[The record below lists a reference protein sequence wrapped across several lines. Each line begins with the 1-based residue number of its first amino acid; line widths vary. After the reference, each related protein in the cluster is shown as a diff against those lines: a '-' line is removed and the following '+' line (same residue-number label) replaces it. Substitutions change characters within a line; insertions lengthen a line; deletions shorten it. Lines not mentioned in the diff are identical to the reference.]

1 MSKENLTKMANITVQ
16 AREVDFVTRFGK
28 NWEALRNIMGIMRP
42 IKKSAGTKL
51 VSYKTTVTLEAG
63 NVGEG
68 EEVPYSLAEVEPVA
82 YGDITIEKYKKAV
95 SIEAVAKYG
104 ADVAVEKTD
113 DEFLNQ
119 LQNLVLGKFYTF
131 LNTGSLTGAESTWQM
146 ALAMAKGKVLDKFAS
161 INKTVTE
168 VVGFANILDAY
179 QYVGQANVT
188 VQTAF
193 GISYIKD
200 FLGYKTL
207 FLLPA
212 QYVARGKVIATPV
225 DNIDLYYL
233 DPNESDF
240 KKLGLEFRVQGETNL
255 IGFHVIGNYDTVVGE
270 SLAIMGMTL
279 WAEYLDGIA
288 VITVDDSFYK
298 DLTISPEVGSK
309 ETYGHLVSEYQDDVE
324 VNGDA
329 VTGTLKF
336 IEGGLAESG
345 PLAGDGYFL
354 CLKWSAPAAGV
365 TSVKVGLVPSAGTG
379 LVEGIGDPD
388 RDIVVKISDIVN
400 QRFTVI
406 QSDAAGHKN
415 MQVFSLAG
423 LTLEN
428 VEA

>member
-16 AREVDFVTRFGK
+16 AREVDFVTRFNK
-28 NWEALRNIMGIMRP
+28 NWDALRKIMGIMRP

-51 VSYKTTVTLEAG
+51 VSYKATVTLQSG

-68 EEVPYSLAEVEPVA
+68 EEVPYSLAQVEPVT
-82 YGDITIEKYKKAV
+82 YGDIAFDKYKKAV
-95 SIEAVAKYG
+95 SIEA
-104 ADVAVEKTD
+104 KTD

-119 LQNLVLGKFYTF
+119 LQNTVLSKFYTF
-131 LNTGSLTGAESTWQM
+131 LNTGSLTGAEATWQM

-161 INKTVTE
+161 IDKTVTD

-179 QYVGQANVT
+179 QYVGAANIT

-193 GISYIKD
+193 GINYVED

-207 FLLPA
+207 FLLPEK
-212 QYVARGKVIATPV
+212 YIARGKVIATPV
-225 DNIDLYYL
+225 ENIDLYYI
-233 DPNESDF
+233 DPNESDY

-309 ETYGHLVSEYQDDVE
+309 ETYGHLVSEYQSDVA
-324 VNGDA
+324 VNGDK
-329 VTGTLKF
+329 VTGTLNF

-354 CLKWSAPAAGV
+354 CLKWSAPEAGV

-379 LVEGIGDPD
+379 LVEGINDPD

-415 MQVFSLAG
+415 IQVFRLDG
-423 LTLEN
+423 LTLED
-428 VEA
+428 VTA